1 MISNRFEGIRTN
13 ASDLENI
20 KNIIC
25 NLIQNHGKFTI
36 DFSGGYLCVTEKTGK
51 MYVRLA
57 VINQIKV
64 GQMSTISKLA
74 FAGSAIAIA
83 AISIGAMSPAST
95 ETLEVL
101 ASKTHYH
108 GIAFARSGTARLLLA
123 SHHGLFALAKN
134 GETTLVSPVQDF
146 MGFSPHPADPLS
158 YYASGHPSGGGN
170 SGFLKS
176 TDGGASWRQLSSG
189 VGGPVDFHQMD
200 VSPADPKTIYGS
212 FGDLQV
218 SRDGGEN
225 WSITGKPPGGLIALA
240 ASSVSADQIY
250 AATKQG
256 LYVSSDAGAS
266 WQPLKFEG
274 EVVSTVKV
282 GPEGSLFA
290 FILGR
295 GLMKTSEKKPDEWT
309 VLSKGFAKA
318 IPLHIAIDPANPSHL
333 ALTTQENGVLESI
346 DGGATWAPFGKP

>member
-1 MISNRFEGIRTN
+1 MNT
-13 ASDLENI
+13 
-20 KNIIC
+20 
-25 NLIQNHGKFTI
+25 
-36 DFSGGYLCVTEKTGK
+36 
-51 MYVRLA
+51 M
-57 VINQIKV
+57 
-64 GQMSTISKLA
+64 SKLA

-83 AISIGAMSPAST
+83 AVSIGAVSPAST

-108 GIAFARSGTARLLLA
+108 GIAFARSGTATLLLA
-123 SHHGLFALAKN
+123 SHHGLFALAKD
-134 GETTLVSPVQDF
+134 GETTLVSPIQDY
-146 MGFSPHPADPLS
+146 MGFSPNPADPMS
-158 YYASGHPSGGGN
+158 YYASGHPAGGGN
-170 SGFLKS
+170 SGFLES
-176 TDGGASWRQLSSG
+176 TDGGASWKQLSPG
-189 VGGPVDFHQMD
+189 AGGPVDFHQMD

-218 SRDGGEN
+218 SRDAGKN
-225 WSITGKPPGGLIALA
+225 WAVAGTPPAGLIALA

-256 LYVSSDAGAS
+256 LYISRDAGTS

-295 GLMKTSEKKPDEWT
+295 GLMKASEKKPDEWT

-346 DGGATWAPFGKP
+346 DSGAIWAPFGKP